1 MYFKQNCHARH
12 TRVCRLLSSLV
23 LLRKLTNT
31 SANCRGLGVARI
43 FVSSRVRIT
52 FHILLLFRF
61 KISNLFLRCLDCVFT
76 VYEVAS
82 DFVALLGSFT

>member
-1 MYFKQNCHARH
+1 MYFEQNCHACH

-23 LLRKLTNT
+23 LLRKFTNT
-31 SANCRGLGVARI
+31 SANCRGVARI

-61 KISNLFLRCLDCVFT
+61 KISNPFLRCLDWVFT